1 MASHNKISLEVI
13 VGGNPTTVEGNSNA
27 PLHSILGK
35 ALQQT
40 GNQGDPDRWEFRD
53 ANGNPIDAAQTIGN
67 LGLVDGGRIFL
78 NLKAGVAG

>member
-1 MASHNKISLEVI
+1 MVSDNKISLEVI
-13 VGGNPTTVEGNSNA
+13 VGGNPTTVEANTHA
-27 PLHSILGK
+27 PLHSILGQ

-53 ANGNPIDAAQTIGN
+53 TNGNPIDAALSIGD
-67 LGLVDGGRIFL
+67 LGLVDGGRVFL